1 MDEFTIKPLRDAH
14 DTLCTALAI
23 KPADDIVRDAVIQR
37 FEYTFELA
45 WKNLKR
51 VLEEEYGRREI
62 TIRDMFREGAVIGL
76 LTKPEDWLEF
86 HRARNLTSHTYSR
99 KTAKD
104 VYKIAKRFAK
114 QAAVLISKLS
124 AFETHPTQP
133 KARPTHRK
141 THKKRVSK
149 R

>member
-1 MDEFTIKPLRDAH
+1 MDEFTIRPLRDAH
-14 DTLCTALAI
+14 ETLSVALAI

-51 VLEEEYGRREI
+51 VLEEEYGRRDL
-62 TIRDMFREGAVIGL
+62 TIRDMFREGATLGL
-76 LTKPEDWLEF
+76 LEKPEDWLEF

-99 KTAKD
+99 KTAKE
-104 VYKIAKRFAK
+104 VYKIAKKFAT
-114 QAAVLISKLS
+114 QAGRLVAKLS
-124 AFETHPTQP
+124 TFETHPAQP
-133 KARPTHRK
+133 TARATRK
-141 THKKRVSK
+141 GTGKKSLSR

>member
-1 MDEFTIKPLRDAH
+1 MDEFTIKPLRNAH
-14 DTLCTALAI
+14 DTLCVGLAI
-23 KPADDIVRDAVIQR
+23 KPVDDIVRDAVIQR

-51 VLEEEYGRREI
+51 VLEEEYGRREL
-62 TIRDMFREGAVIGL
+62 TIRDMFREGAAVGL
-76 LTKPEDWLEF
+76 VAKPEDWLEF

-104 VYKIAKRFAK
+104 VYKIAKKFAK
-114 QAAVLISKLS
+114 QATVLISKLS
-124 AFETHPTQP
+124 TFETHPDQP
-133 KARPTHRK
+133 KTFTGRNK
-141 THKKRVSK
+141 SNKKRIPK